1 MSLDDIAI
9 EVLSCKKCQLSKL
22 RLNPV
27 PGEGNPNAEIMFI
40 GEAPGAKEDMIGKPF
55 VGAAGKLLDTMI
67 NEVLGIRRK
76 DVFITNVVKCRPPNN
91 RDPLPEEIR
100 TCSTYLIS
108 QIREIKPRVIVT
120 LGRHSTSFIFSS
132 SGISFANITSVRGKF
147 HQVKF
152 YELKIKVFPTY
163 HPAAALYNPS
173 LREIIRQDFLKIKEE
188 INSKTFTIDQFFDK
202 DGSTNQR

>member
-27 PGEGNPNAEIMFI
+27 PGEGNPKAEIMFI
-40 GEAPGAKEDMIGKPF
+40 GEAPGAKEDMMGKPF

-67 NEVLGIRRK
+67 NEVLGIQRK

-100 TCSTYLIS
+100 ACSTYLIS

-152 YELKIKVFPTY
+152 YELEIKVFPTY

-173 LREIIRQDFLKIKEE
+173 LREIIRQDFLKIKKE
-188 INSKTFTIDQFFDK
+188 INSKSFTIDQFFDK
-202 DGSTNQR
+202 DGSTN